1 VIGKDWQSVPL
12 LVKEIVMATMN
23 ISLPDAMKT
32 WVEEQVATGKYANAS
47 DYVRDM
53 LRRDQELAS
62 RRARFDQ
69 LVQEGLDSGVVET
82 TREELLERM
91 RRIAAEA
98 AGLKHSA

>member
-1 VIGKDWQSVPL
+1 
-12 LVKEIVMATMN
+12 MATMN

-32 WVEEQVATGKYANAS
+32 WVEEQVATGRYANAS